1 MTAAEAL
8 QWLEQYQGAIAAG
21 LVILP
26 AATYLVGLLLRRAS
40 RRFAGHFLA
49 LAIHL
54 AVVPGISMAVLI
66 LYLLFFVRAHLL
78 NDLHL
83 VIHVLPVV
91 SMAATLW
98 AASRIMAFDDIPGFR
113 RIEGLMLLVGL
124 SFAAALAIQKTRLG
138 ILFLGRLEHLFVI
151 VVAVVAL
158 WKLGAGML
166 SGANRV
172 PSGRGGSR
180 YP

>member
-8 QWLEQYQGAIAAG
+8 QWLESYQGAIGGA
-21 LVILP
+21 LVALP
-26 AATYLVGLLLRRAS
+26 AATYLLGLLLRRAS
-40 RRFAGHFLA
+40 ERLVGYFLA
-49 LAIHL
+49 AAIHL
-54 AVVPGISMAVLI
+54 TVIPGIGMAVLI
-66 LYLLFFVRAHLL
+66 LYLLFFVRANLL

-83 VIHVLPVV
+83 VIHVLPVL

-138 ILFLGRLEHLFVI
+138 ILFLARLEHLFIIVI
-151 VVAVVAL
+151 AVVGL
-158 WKLGAGML
+158 WKLGASML
-166 SGANRV
+166 SGSDRI
-172 PSGRGGSR
+172 PTRSGKTRS
-180 YP
+180 P

>member
-8 QWLEQYQGAIAAG
+8 QWLEPHQGPIAGA
-21 LVILP
+21 LVALP
-26 AATYLVGLLLRRAS
+26 AATYLLGLLLRRAS
-40 RRFAGHFLA
+40 RRLCGYFLA

-54 AVVPGISMAVLI
+54 TVIPGISMAVLV
-66 LYLLFFVRAHLL
+66 LYLLFFVGANLL

-98 AASRIMAFDDIPGFR
+98 GASRITAFDDIPGFR

-138 ILFLGRLEHLFVI
+138 VVFLGRLEHLFVM
-151 VVAVVAL
+151 VAAVVVL
-158 WKLGAGML
+158 WKLGASML
-166 SGANRV
+166 GGSPRVPTGSGAR
-172 PSGRGGSR
+172 RSR
-180 YP
+180 